1 MFRRVKAAVV
11 IAVATTLVAGACG
24 GNSAEVP
31 PPGLAIVRYAEVP
44 EDGAIY
50 STTHHAYV
58 ADSLEAGLVAFSA
71 RDPGNG
77 CRLGLVESDD
87 ASLGLELAVGTR
99 FFDPCHGSQY
109 DLTGRYLAGPSET
122 DMTRI
127 PIEVYGEVVYVDTN
141 GDE

>member
-1 MFRRVKAAVV
+1 MSLRVKAGLLLAIAAILAV
-11 IAVATTLVAGACG
+11 GACG
-24 GNSAEVP
+24 GDGREPP

-44 EDGAIY
+44 EGGAIY
-50 STTHHAYV
+50 STSHHAYV
-58 ADSLEAGLVAFSA
+58 ADSPEAGLVAFSA

-77 CRLGLVESDD
+77 CRLAHVDSNDG
-87 ASLGLELAVGTR
+87 SLGIELAADTR

-127 PIEVYGEVVYVDTN
+127 DIEVYGEVVYIDRG
-141 GDE
+141 GDD